1 MAAPQGASGG
11 RGIQL
16 GEKERNSRRREQ
28 CEKRMG
34 MGEGRAD
41 TGRALVASTVG
52 MSCVDSGRRH
62 TGGVESDQG
71 HHTLGKGGR
80 QSLCAGDPTS
90 WTTGTQGEG
99 QHGKQP
105 ECRPQTQEWT
115 KGQREGP
122 APRTVGA
129 TGGLVLRRLLRQ
141 GGVEPPG
148 PGTSLP
154 GLQGRG
160 GEGQT
165 GSLWVLPAPTQD
177 QRPEPSS
184 PEKPGPPG
192 LSHLT
197 WGTLSLASTVA
208 QFSCPTTLMLT
219 HEGSFPGGFWSGL
232 VAGSPLPERRGC
244 GPPALG

>member
-1 MAAPQGASGG
+1 
-11 RGIQL
+11 
-16 GEKERNSRRREQ
+16 
-28 CEKRMG
+28 MG

-90 WTTGTQGEG
+90 WTTGTRGEG

-122 APRTVGA
+122 APRTMGA

-148 PGTSLP
+148 
-154 GLQGRG
+154 QGPASRGCRG
-160 GEGQT
+160 GEGRARLVPCGCCQ
-165 GSLWVLPAPTQD
+165 LPLRTSGLRVPP
-177 QRPEPSS
+177 QR
-184 PEKPGPPG
+184 
-192 LSHLT
+192 
-197 WGTLSLASTVA
+197 SLAPP
-208 QFSCPTTLMLT
+208 Q
-219 HEGSFPGGFWSGL
+219 
-232 VAGSPLPERRGC
+232 GSPI
-244 GPPALG
+244 